1 MIDRRNDQAAGLRR
15 LFRKT
20 PPQVMVVYGSG
31 RRGSEHV
38 LHAARRL
45 SPQSERVLIIDEA
58 QGESSL
64 GSLAGQGDGP
74 DLLQLLD
81 GRTML
86 ADVLQALPGLFG
98 RIPAAAAAL
107 ALPLLDDGRRAC
119 LLEALRIFHRHVDV
133 VLIHAEVATLGQCS
147 PFVAATS
154 RRILLAE
161 ASASGASE
169 AYQTVKALAAAGTG
183 SVPVAIGGARSPE
196 DARAFYASLN
206 ALVHRHVGVPLAF
219 LGEIEHDDLGF
230 NLQRLEEAVAA
241 PGQAFLRNFALQP
254 ERSHRRSS

>member
-15 LFRKT
+15 LFRKA
-20 PPQVMVVYGSG
+20 PPQVMVVYSTG
-31 RRGSEHV
+31 RHGREHV
-38 LHAARRL
+38 LQAAQRIN
-45 SPQSERVLIIDEA
+45 SQPERVLIIDEA
-58 QGESSL
+58 QGEASL
-64 GSLAGQGDGP
+64 HHPGVGKEGP

-81 GRTML
+81 GCTML
-86 ADVLQALPGLFG
+86 ADVLQAVPGLFG

-133 VLIHAEVATLGQCS
+133 VLIHAEGASLEQCS

-183 SVPVAIGGARSPE
+183 SVPVAVAGARGHE

-206 ALVHRHVGVPLAF
+206 ALVQRHVGVPLAF

-230 NLQRLEEAVAA
+230 NLQRLDEATAV
-241 PGQAFLRNFALQP
+241 PGQAFLRNFVHQP
-254 ERSHRRSS
+254 EVSHRRSR